1 MATTNVTVA
10 ANSVQLVAT
19 AKDSILITTENEFP
33 LRVACGTD
41 APEIGDASHP
51 LSADRPF
58 AASGL
63 GTDNTYVLNS
73 FNRDAVVT
81 VTAV

>member
-10 ANSVQLVAT
+10 ANSVQVVTT
-19 AKDSILITTENEFP
+19 AKDSVLITTENGFP
-33 LRVACGTD
+33 LRVACGTV
-41 APEIGDASHP
+41 APVVGDASHP
-51 LSADRPF
+51 LTEERPF
-58 AASGL
+58 QASGL
-63 GTDNTYVLNS
+63 GTDNTYVINA